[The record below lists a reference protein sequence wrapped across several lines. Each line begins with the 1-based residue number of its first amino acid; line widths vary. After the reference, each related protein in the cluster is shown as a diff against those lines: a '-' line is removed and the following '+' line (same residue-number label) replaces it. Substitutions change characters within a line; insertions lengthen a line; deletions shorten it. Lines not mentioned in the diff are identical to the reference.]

1 VEGIDDGDIV
11 GDFEGFLV
19 GGLLV
24 GARVGLPVTAAIEL
38 ELG

>member
-1 VEGIDDGDIV
+1 VEGIDDGIV